1 MDRLRTLTL
10 LVALPVFVGGC
21 ADDAREWV
29 EACRAQSE
37 AADAAEEAGRP
48 AAAVEHLERLIARPV
63 PAGVAAEDARV
74 LHQDALARLAGLS
87 LDAGDPERARRFV
100 ARGLALGEE
109 EDLFTANLL
118 VARGRAHEAE
128 GRDAEAARDYHRAL
142 SIHDALLERALG
154 GALE

>member
-1 MDRLRTLTL
+1 MDRLRAFTLIL
-10 LVALPVFVGGC
+10 ALPIFGGC

-29 EACRAQSE
+29 AACRTESE
-37 AADAAEEAGRP
+37 LADAAEEAGRP
-48 AAAVEHLERLIARPV
+48 SEAMEQLERLIARPV
-63 PAGVAAEDARV
+63 PEGVAAEDARV
-74 LHQDALARLAGLS
+74 LHQDALARLARLS
-87 LDAGDPERARRFV
+87 LDAGDSERARHFV
-100 ARGLALGEE
+100 ERGLALGEE

-142 SIHDALLERALG
+142 EIHDALLDRALG